1 MLETDDTNDPATPDE
16 TQATTRPKRAP
27 RKAAAKKAAP
37 PAEEQAQAAAPEP
50 VKKAPR
56 ARKAAATRLIM
67 TRIAELLPPRQR
79 GVYAAN
85 VEAAAPRPR
94 AEAEA

>member
-1 MLETDDTNDPATPDE
+1 MSL
-16 TQATTRPKRAP
+16 TTC
-27 RKAAAKKAAP
+27 P
-37 PAEEQAQAAAPEP
+37 PSQPFR
-50 VKKAPR
+50 R
-56 ARKAAATRLIM
+56 ARKEAATRLIM